1 MCTSVYPAI
10 YICAYPE
17 CFWQVVT
24 LVERP
29 VICVSQFYIFSK
41 KKPNFIKIE
50 MYCSLKL
57 LQLSQSED
65 FEILENN
72 TTLLLFFFSL
82 SCLIS
87 RPFDVATF

>member
-29 VICVSQFYIFSK
+29 VICVSQFYSISK
-41 KKPNFIKIE
+41 KNPI
-50 MYCSLKL
+50 SSRLKCTVL
-57 LQLSQSED
+57 
-65 FEILENN
+65 
-72 TTLLLFFFSL
+72 
-82 SCLIS
+82 
-87 RPFDVATF
+87 

>member
-29 VICVSQFYIFSK
+29 VICVSQFYSISK
-41 KKPNFIKIE
+41 KTQFHQDWNV
-50 MYCSLKL
+50 
-57 LQLSQSED
+57 
-65 FEILENN
+65 
-72 TTLLLFFFSL
+72 LFFE
-82 SCLIS
+82 
-87 RPFDVATF
+87 TFAVVSERGFWDIRE